1 MAYPNSPG
9 AEPVGR
15 LIEQFDKLPGI
26 GPKMAQRL
34 AYHLV
39 RMPEESAR
47 SLADALIAVKERI
60 VLCSICFNITE
71 QDPCRICSD
80 PARDQSRIC
89 VVEEALDVMAL
100 ERTGVYRG
108 LFHVLHGAISPMNG
122 IYPGDLKIEPL
133 LSRLRDG
140 VVEEV
145 VLATNPNME
154 GDATSMYI
162 HNLLAPTGIRVTRPA
177 SGLPVGGD
185 LEYADEVT
193 LGRAWKGARTSEQR
207 YRCPF
212 PRGHPCTTRH
222 SGESR
227 NPGPS
232 EQRSHLAE
240 AGLSPSPQPSSV
252 KRPLRNRRSREEP
265 APYSIRGRPVQ
276 IRHSGESRNP
286 GPSEQRSHLAEAGLS
301 PSPQPSSVKRPLRNR
316 SREEP
321 APYSIRGRPV
331 QIRHSG
337 ESRNPGGGGPAW
349 IASFRSPMLLCS
361 ESYAK
366 VSEGGNPGLRWSAS
380 TMLIHCHDFTLSP

>member
-1 MAYPNSPG
+1 MAHPNSPG

-15 LIEQFDKLPGI
+15 LIEEFDKLPGI

-39 RMPEESAR
+39 RMPDEFAR

-60 VLCSICFNITE
+60 VLCSICYNITE

-122 IYPGDLKIEPL
+122 VYPGDLKIEAL

-140 VVEEV
+140 VVQEV

-162 HNLLAPTGIRVTRPA
+162 HNLLASTGIQVTRPA

-193 LGRAWKGARTSEQR
+193 LGRAMEARR
-207 YRCPF
+207 D
-212 PRGHPCTTRH
+212 
-222 SGESR
+222 
-227 NPGPS
+227 
-232 EQRSHLAE
+232 L
-240 AGLSPSPQPSSV
+240 
-252 KRPLRNRRSREEP
+252 
-265 APYSIRGRPVQ
+265 
-276 IRHSGESRNP
+276 
-286 GPSEQRSHLAEAGLS
+286 
-301 PSPQPSSVKRPLRNR
+301 
-316 SREEP
+316 
-321 APYSIRGRPV
+321 
-331 QIRHSG
+331 
-337 ESRNPGGGGPAW
+337 
-349 IASFRSPMLLCS
+349 
-361 ESYAK
+361 
-366 VSEGGNPGLRWSAS
+366 
-380 TMLIHCHDFTLSP
+380 